1 MKVNKA
7 AIYLLYIS
15 LLLAVSCKKEKQ
27 VLIDEL
33 ASPTIGTRMEF
44 TLDSIFLYAKQ
55 VYLWSE
61 VLPSYADF
69 DPRSRYGTIEP
80 ELTAYKT
87 ELYDIS
93 QMNSNPQTGNSY
105 ELPLYVGS
113 PKYSYLDQ
121 GNTNR
126 SATSTAA
133 ISGISSDVIPVYK
146 IIEVDNKKVGYIAL
160 TSFPTLV
167 SCKERLDGIFVSFAA
182 EEITNM
188 IIDLR
193 SNGGGYVETAEYLAN
208 LIVPVNLTG
217 KVMYSEQFNSL
228 MQNGKATILK
238 NQLYR
243 DTNGNTVTY
252 KGRLATMADVDFSK
266 SANTNRFIKAG
277 DLTSIQTVYFIVS
290 GNTAS
295 ASELLISSL
304 KPYLNV
310 QLIGEKTYGK
320 PVGFF
325 GIHIDNYTLYLSS
338 FTLQNALGWCD
349 YFNGMQP
356 DVEQALSADASLGN
370 LEEAGLHTALTL
382 IKNTSFSNNF
392 SSDISSVY
400 NYQGYTDKQALP
412 ITQKLPSENYAP
424 IYKQQFKLK

>member
-1 MKVNKA
+1 
-7 AIYLLYIS
+7 
-15 LLLAVSCKKEKQ
+15 
-27 VLIDEL
+27 
-33 ASPTIGTRMEF
+33 
-44 TLDSIFLYAKQ
+44 
-55 VYLWSE
+55 
-61 VLPSYADF
+61 
-69 DPRSRYGTIEP
+69 
-80 ELTAYKT
+80 
-87 ELYDIS
+87 
-93 QMNSNPQTGNSY
+93 
-105 ELPLYVGS
+105 
-113 PKYSYLDQ
+113 
-121 GNTNR
+121 
-126 SATSTAA
+126 
-133 ISGISSDVIPVYK
+133 
-146 IIEVDNKKVGYIAL
+146 
-160 TSFPTLV
+160 
-167 SCKERLDGIFVSFAA
+167 
-182 EEITNM
+182 
-188 IIDLR
+188 
-193 SNGGGYVETAEYLAN
+193 
-208 LIVPVNLTG
+208 
-217 KVMYSEQFNSL
+217 MYSEQFNSL